1 MSRSTCKI
9 KGLKYP
15 SADKITSRIS
25 TLRRSMACTL
35 MHRDACS
42 PEQEEQWSKYFGD
55 KMCAYCGR
63 PATHLDHL
71 HPMIRDNKPTGYGTD
86 PNNLVPCCEKC
97 NRSKGNMNWE
107 DFMQSENCEHIAK
120 NNKTP
125 QESRDERIE
134 IIKRFQTAMP
144 ADAKTLNSAVQQQW
158 EAQWN
163 VLEDALKKTEAMLLD
178 MKRQIYG
185 NSASGNQSGI
195 PLPKSGSAGTGK
207 TSSEVS
213 SGRRKYTG
221 EEKYAEAAYYLRKAT
236 NLTEVEEVCLGVNNS
251 GTTAKR
257 HLNQLGIDT
266 RDNSAHKGML
276 STIGIDDAIA
286 NVTDP
291 ILKHTLEEIRA
302 RGLHLKP

>member
-1 MSRSTCKI
+1 
-9 KGLKYP
+9 
-15 SADKITSRIS
+15 
-25 TLRRSMACTL
+25 MA
-35 MHRDACS
+35 
-42 PEQEEQWSKYFGD
+42 
-55 KMCAYCGR
+55 
-63 PATHLDHL
+63 
-71 HPMIRDNKPTGYGTD
+71 
-86 PNNLVPCCEKC
+86 
-97 NRSKGNMNWE
+97 WE
-107 DFMQSENCEHIAK
+107 DFMQSENCDHTAK
-120 NNKTP
+120 ANMTP
-125 QESRDERIE
+125 QASKAERI
-134 IIKRFQTAMP
+134 KTLNAFQIAMP
-144 ADAKTLNSAVQQQW
+144 AIRQKLDPTVKQQW
-158 EAQWN
+158 TKQWN
-163 VLEDALKKTEAMLLD
+163 ALEEELKKTEAMLLD

-213 SGRRKYTG
+213 SGRRKYTD

-276 STIGIDDAIA
+276 SSIGIDDAIA

-291 ILKHTLEEIRA
+291 TLKHTLEEIRA